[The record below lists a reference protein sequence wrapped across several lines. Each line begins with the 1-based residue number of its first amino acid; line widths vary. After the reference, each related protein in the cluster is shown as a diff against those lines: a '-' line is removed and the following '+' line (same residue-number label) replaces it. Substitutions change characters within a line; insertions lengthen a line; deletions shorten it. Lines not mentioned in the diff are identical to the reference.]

1 MTDFSVFLPTGFT
14 GELAGLDP
22 ADAFRRITAV
32 TQTADELGFHAV
44 YVPDHLHPIPP
55 SQAPVFEAWTMITA
69 LAAATDR
76 IRLGPLVTSNSYRN
90 PALQAKIASTIDVIS
105 NGRLIFGIGAGW
117 YEPDYLGYGYEFG
130 AAGERLRRLDEAVQ
144 LIRRFWT
151 EDSVDFEGKYY
162 RAAGGLNQP
171 KGIQQPHIPILVAG
185 GGEQKTLRTVAQWAD
200 ASNVMDSPE
209 VLRRKYDVLR
219 KHCADVGRPYDDIR
233 RTVTTS
239 YILGTSDAEARSRV
253 PAGAEF
259 AFPGDLASYGL
270 IGTAPTIRQRIAA
283 FEDAGAQELIVGFEN
298 GLEPDELRRFA
309 DLCF

>member
-1 MTDFSVFLPTGFT
+1 MTSFSVFLPSGFT

-22 ADAFRRITAV
+22 ADALRRITAV
-32 TQTADELGFHAV
+32 AQAADELGFHAV

-90 PALQAKIASTIDVIS
+90 PALQAKIASTIDVVS
-105 NGRLIFGIGAGW
+105 NGRVIFGIGAGW

-130 AAGERLRRLDEAVQ
+130 SAGDRLRRLDEAVQ

-151 EDSVDFEGKYY
+151 EESVDFEGRYY
-162 RAAGGLNQP
+162 RASGGLNQP
-171 KGIQQPHIPILVAG
+171 KGIQQPHIPVLVAG
-185 GGEQKTLRTVAQWAD
+185 AGEQKTLRTVARWAD
-200 ASNVMDSPE
+200 ASNIIESPE
-209 VLRRKYDVLR
+209 VLRHKYDVLR

-233 RTVTTS
+233 RTATTS
-239 YILGTSDAEARSRV
+239 YILGASDAEARSRV

-270 IGTAPTIRQRIAA
+270 IGTESTIRERIAA
-283 FEDAGAQELIVGFEN
+283 YVDAGVHELVVGFEH
-298 GLEPDELRRFA
+298 GLDVHELRHFA
-309 DLCF
+309 ELFF